1 MVDGVI
7 FGDGCDY
14 SNVMIMQKISLRVLL
29 ASLFFVFGVGVALIV
44 IDFPKIEVTPEA
56 VLNEEPEEDVV
67 DAVIV
72 QRVIDGDTV
81 DVLWKGD
88 EIRLR
93 LIGMDT
99 PETVDPRK
107 PVQCF
112 GREASQHAHDLLDG
126 QSVEL
131 EFDASQGEVDK
142 YGRTLAYILLPSGEN
157 FAEVMLRDGYA
168 YEYTYDKPYKYQ
180 NIFKNAEQDARDSER
195 GLWSSE
201 TCGGNR

>member
-1 MVDGVI
+1 
-7 FGDGCDY
+7 
-14 SNVMIMQKISLRVLL
+14 MIMQKISLRLLL
-29 ASLFFVFGVGVALIV
+29 ACLFFVFGVGVALIV
-44 IDFPKIEVTPEA
+44 IDFPKIEATPEA
-56 VLNEEPEEDVV
+56 MLFEEPEENVADV
-67 DAVIV
+67 AIV

-81 DVLWKGD
+81 DVLWQG
-88 EIRLR
+88 EEMRLR

-112 GREASQHAHDLLDG
+112 GKEASQHAHNLLDG

-142 YGRTLAYILLPSGEN
+142 YGRILAYILLPSGKN

-168 YEYTYDKPYKYQ
+168 YEYTYDKSYKYQ

-201 TCGGNR
+201 TCGGKR

>member
-1 MVDGVI
+1 MA
-7 FGDGCDY
+7 
-14 SNVMIMQKISLRVLL
+14 MPKMSLRFLL
-29 ASLFFVFGVGVALIV
+29 GFLFGVLGIGTALVV
-44 IDFPKIEVTPEA
+44 IDFSSLTTVIDPQVIADSPPPIAEVA
-56 VLNEEPEEDVV
+56 
-67 DAVIV
+67 IV

-81 DVLWKGD
+81 DVVWRGD
-88 EIRLR
+88 ELRLR

-112 GREASQHAHDLLDG
+112 GQEASQYAHDLLDG
-126 QSVEL
+126 QSVRL
-131 EFDASQGEVDK
+131 EFDESQGEVDK
-142 YGRTLAYILLPSGEN
+142 YGRTLVYIILPSGEN
-157 FAEVMLRDGYA
+157 FAQVMLRDGYA
-168 YEYTYDKPYKYQ
+168 YEYTYSKPYKYQ